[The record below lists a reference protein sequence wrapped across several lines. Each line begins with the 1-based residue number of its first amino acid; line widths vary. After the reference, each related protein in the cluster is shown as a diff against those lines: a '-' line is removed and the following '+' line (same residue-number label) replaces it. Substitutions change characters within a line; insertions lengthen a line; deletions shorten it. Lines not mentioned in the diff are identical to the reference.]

1 MNIKNNFPFLSTV
14 FLVILFVLSCQGM
27 RREVV
32 SFRTH
37 VNFFEANLVKSE
49 KFNKILINR
58 IKRKPSSFSSVAND
72 NITENL
78 RFHLLNSGFIVG
90 LTVYQ
95 EDNNSEPSELL
106 DLEQKQIKEFI
117 KQNDSDILID
127 GFLYEKNTGNILDET
142 VSTGIILKA
151 YNKNG
156 ILIGKFVLNSPY
168 STEDFENNFLLSG
181 LLSKKIDTIFKNR
194 IETSYNLL
202 KYFK

>member
-1 MNIKNNFPFLSTV
+1 
-14 FLVILFVLSCQGM
+14 M